1 MREMAYDAVRLRERI
16 LELLD
21 ADWRKLTAIALRVD
35 QDVFTSDIMRRK
47 AKLGLRGAMSRFDA
61 AFLYALVAHFK
72 PRTVVEVGTHI
83 GMSASFILKAMLDS
97 GIKDGRL
104 YSVEAT
110 PSGITGVMIPDDLRD
125 GFHLVSGDIL
135 ELAVRD
141 RLPDTIDFFL
151 HDSTHRYSHQLWE
164 FQTFWL
170 RLSPGGILASHD
182 VNLNASFVDFVS
194 ATYAHDSNGKT
205 IKATTEHKSWGRV
218 GLIGFAIRA

>member
-1 MREMAYDAVRLRERI
+1 MPPERQEHD

-21 ADWRKLTAIALRVD
+21 ADWRKLTAIALRID
-35 QDVFTSDIMRRK
+35 QNVFTGDMVRRK
-47 AKLGLRGAMSRFDA
+47 AELGLRGAMSRFDA

-72 PRTVVEVGTHI
+72 PRTVVEVGTHV
-83 GMSASFILKAMLDS
+83 GMSASFILKAMLDA

-110 PSGITGVMIPDDLRD
+110 PSDITGVLIPDELRD
-125 GFHLVSGDIL
+125 GVDLVSGDIH
-135 ELAVRD
+135 ELAVSGH
-141 RLPDTIDFFL
+141 LPGTIDFFL

-164 FQTFWL
+164 FQTFWR

-182 VNLNASFVDFVS
+182 VDLNASFVDFVS
-194 ATYAHDSNGKT
+194 ATYAHDSKGKT
-205 IKATTEHKSWGRV
+205 IKAATEHTSWGRV